1 MTRKL
6 IFIGLLAVLFA
17 AVTWQSGFLLKG
29 AEAPALAISSDDE
42 EAEKA
47 SLGARTWA
55 IPTPVWVIGSYD
67 EEGTPN
73 VMTSAWVGT
82 CNSKPAS
89 IMTCLR
95 PATYSHGNI
104 MERKAFTVNIA
115 TESFARQAV
124 YFGRS
129 SGRDV
134 NKFEETGLT
143 PVKSTLVD
151 APYVKEFP
159 LVIECRVRQTVE
171 LGSHTMFIG
180 EIMDIKADRSIL
192 NEKGAPDIEKLKPI
206 VYTPGSSKFYGIGE
220 FAGDIFSLYEEIKKK

>member
-1 MTRKL
+1 
-6 IFIGLLAVLFA
+6 
-17 AVTWQSGFLLKG
+17 
-29 AEAPALAISSDDE
+29 
-42 EAEKA
+42 
-47 SLGARTWA
+47 
-55 IPTPVWVIGSYD
+55 VIGSYD
-67 EEGTPN
+67 KEGKPN

-89 IMTCLR
+89 LIISIR
-95 PATYSHGNI
+95 EATYTHGNI
-104 MERKAFTVNIA
+104 MERKAFTVNVA

-134 NKFEETGLT
+134 NKFKETGLT
-143 PVKSTLVD
+143 PVKSSLVD
-151 APYVKEFP
+151 APYVREFP

-180 EIMDIKADRSIL
+180 EIMDVKADPSIL

-206 VYTPGSSKFYGIGE
+206 VYTPGSSTFYGIGE
-220 FAGDIFSLYEEIKKK
+220 FVGDIFSLYEETEKK